1 MQNGRKVQNSPTI
14 LFLSQLLY
22 NVNLM
27 TLSERAAF
35 LKLLDKFKEGLRKFY
50 GDQFTFD
57 AADRRV
63 VFNDIYGLC
72 DRKSRAFEGG
82 RQQGYI
88 KDRFVSDHS
97 LCYHQCVPGG
107 LYQ

>member
-1 MQNGRKVQNSPTI
+1 M
-14 LFLSQLLY
+14 
-22 NVNLM
+22 
-27 TLSERAAF
+27 
-35 LKLLDKFKEGLRKFY
+35 KLLDKFKEGLRIFY

-63 VFNDIYGLC
+63 VFNDIMGYVIVKAGLLKGE
-72 DRKSRAFEGG
+72 DSKVISK
-82 RQQGYI
+82 I
-88 KDRFVSDHS
+88 VFVSDHS